1 MFKNKQELI
10 FIATSILL
18 ILFLAVF
25 IFYSI
30 NFLFEKTTETLS
42 QDISQTQ
49 KNAKFNLEGLKKLG
63 IIQE

>member
-18 ILFLAVF
+18 ILFLGFF
-25 IFYSI
+25 IFNSV
-30 NFLFEKTTETLS
+30 NFLFDNTTKALS

-49 KNAKFNLEGLKKLG
+49 KDAKFNIDGLKKLG
-63 IIQE
+63 IIPQ

>member
-1 MFKNKQELI
+1 MLKNKQEFI
-10 FIATSILL
+10 FITTSIFL

-30 NFLFEKTTETLS
+30 NFLFDKTTRALN

-49 KNAKFNLEGLKKLG
+49 KNAKFDLDGLKKLG
-63 IIQE
+63 IIQ